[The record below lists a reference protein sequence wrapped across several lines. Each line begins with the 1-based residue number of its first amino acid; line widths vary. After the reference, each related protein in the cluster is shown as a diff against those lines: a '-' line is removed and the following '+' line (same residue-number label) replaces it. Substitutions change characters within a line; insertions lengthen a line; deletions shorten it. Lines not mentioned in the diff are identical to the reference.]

1 MLVYGQLCTMK
12 KLFELERNTGSQVI
26 AQNRLHTRRTTMK
39 SKKAKQAR
47 DRWGNFIYLSSS
59 KKGEPVKTTVI
70 PYRSPRNSL
79 QWLIAVV
86 NTLEENP
93 AYFNVIAS
101 TEEEA
106 AGLGHKAFLQFL
118 IDRPFFKELW
128 KLMPRESNA
137 NLSCAPAYS

>member
-1 MLVYGQLCTMK
+1 
-12 KLFELERNTGSQVI
+12 
-26 AQNRLHTRRTTMK
+26 MK

-59 KKGEPVKTTVI
+59 KKGEPVKTAVI

-106 AGLGHKAFLQFL
+106 ASLGHKAFLQFL
-118 IDRPFFKELW
+118 IDRPFVKELW